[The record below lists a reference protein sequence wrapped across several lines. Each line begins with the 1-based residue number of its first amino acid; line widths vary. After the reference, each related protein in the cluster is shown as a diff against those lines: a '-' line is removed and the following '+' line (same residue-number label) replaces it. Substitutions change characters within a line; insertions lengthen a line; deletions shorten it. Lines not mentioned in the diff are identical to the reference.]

1 MILFNSRALIDT
13 SRLNSV
19 IWNTAVYARISE
31 EEGIKSITDSI
42 ANQKRI
48 LKEYA
53 YQHDLNVVKYYEDD
67 GFRGGSFNRPA
78 FKQMISDIDKG
89 LINCVLV
96 KDLSRFGRE
105 HIDTDHYLERYF
117 PLKGVRFISA
127 IQRLDSVADPE
138 RMNSIE
144 VPLINIF
151 NEQYLKQVSNST
163 KASLMIKRKEGKFV
177 GAKVPYGYLRS
188 KEDKHKLIIDDEVY
202 NNVRSI
208 FDWYI
213 SYVSMKEITKR
224 LNSANILPPAS
235 YRKMKND
242 ITINPNTIWSS
253 VTIKG
258 ILIQEIYTG
267 DMVQG
272 KTYSYNCKINKREPL
287 PREKWDIVKDTHESI
302 VSREQFDMAQSLLM
316 RKAKPTKSNTDTIP
330 SIYAGFL
337 TCSDCGKKMVRNTAY
352 YTDKTAGK
360 TAYNRYV
367 CSTYKKL
374 GSKACASHLI
384 REDVLNDILFD
395 VLDTMINSIVNVS
408 KAMRKAESTK
418 LNKQIALLE
427 NDKYKVCK
435 KIKRTSKLLE
445 GLYADYKEEIISLS
459 EYKDMKIS
467 FESRRDKLV
476 SKTEML
482 NKQMIQLESDGN
494 IQSKDVEKYLSYES
508 IVQID
513 RKTLID
519 LVDEIIIDKDRNITI
534 NLNAQDE
541 LKKYC
546 SFLDM

>member
-1 MILFNSRALIDT
+1 MILFNSNALLDT

-19 IWNTAVYARISE
+19 IWNTAVYTRISE
-31 EEGIKSITDSI
+31 EEGLKSITNSI
-42 ANQKRI
+42 ANQKKI

-53 YQHDLNVVKYYEDD
+53 YQHDLNVVKVYEDD

-89 LINCVLV
+89 IINCVLV

-177 GAKVPYGYLRS
+177 GSTLPYGYLRS
-188 KEDKHKLIIDDEVY
+188 KEDKHKLVIDDEVY
-202 NNVRSI
+202 KNIQNI

-213 SYVSMKEITKR
+213 NYVSMNEIAKR
-224 LNSANILPPAS
+224 LNENNVLPPAS
-235 YRKMKND
+235 YRKMKNGK
-242 ITINPNTIWSS
+242 TINTSTKWSS

-258 ILIQEIYTG
+258 ILTQEIYTG

-272 KTYSYNCKINKREPL
+272 KTYSYNCKINKRESL
-287 PREKWDIVKDTHESI
+287 PRDKWDIVKDTHEPI
-302 VSREQFDMAQSLLM
+302 VSREQFNISQSLLM
-316 RKAKPTKSNTDTIP
+316 RKAKPTKSNVDTIP

-337 TCSDCGKKMVRNTAY
+337 TCSDCGKKMIRNTAY

-367 CSTYKKL
+367 CSIYKKL

-384 REDVLNDILFD
+384 REDVLNDILLD
-395 VLDTMINSIVNVS
+395 VLNTMIQSIVNVS
-408 KAMRKAESTK
+408 KAMKKADNSK
-418 LNKQIALLE
+418 LNKQIALLD
-427 NDKYKVCK
+427 NDKYKVREETK
-435 KIKRTSKLLE
+435 KTSKLLE

-459 EYKDMKIS
+459 EYKDMKLS
-467 FESRRDKLV
+467 FEIRRDNLM
-476 SKTEML
+476 SKTGRIS
-482 NKQMIQLESDGN
+482 QQISQLESDGN
-494 IQSKDVEKYLSYES
+494 IQSENIERYLSYEG
-508 IVQID
+508 IIQID
-513 RKTLID
+513 RKILID
-519 LVDEIIIDKDRNITI
+519 LIDEISVDKDRNITI

>member
-1 MILFNSRALIDT
+1 MFISNTPIGT
-13 SRLNSV
+13 SKLNSV
-19 IWNTAVYARISE
+19 IWNTAIYTRISE
-31 EEGIKSITDSI
+31 EEGIKSISDSI
-42 ANQKRI
+42 VNQKKI

-53 YQHDLNVVKYYEDD
+53 YQHNLNVVKIYEDD

-89 LINCVLV
+89 LVNCVLV

-177 GAKVPYGYLRS
+177 GSTVPYGYIRS
-188 KEDKHKLIIDDEVY
+188 KEDKHTLIIDDEVY
-202 NNVRSI
+202 KNVQSI
-208 FDWYI
+208 FTWYI
-213 SYVSMKEITKR
+213 NYVSMKEITKK
-224 LNSANILPPAS
+224 LNENNLLPPAS
-235 YRKMKND
+235 YRKMKNEKS
-242 ITINPNTIWSS
+242 INPNTKWVS

-287 PREKWDIVKDTHESI
+287 PRDKWDIVKNTHVPI
-302 VSREQFDMAQSLLM
+302 ISREQFDMAQSLLM
-316 RKAKPTKSNTDTIP
+316 RKAKPAKSITDTIP

-374 GSKACASHLI
+374 GSKACSSHLI
-384 REDVLNDILFD
+384 REDVINDILFD
-395 VLDTMINSIVNVS
+395 VLYTMIKSIVNVS
-408 KAMRKAESTK
+408 EALKKAESTK
-418 LNKQIALLE
+418 LNKQIALLK
-427 NDKYKVCK
+427 NDKYKTSAEIK
-435 KIKRTSKLLE
+435 KTSKLLE
-445 GLYADYKEEIISLS
+445 GLYSDYKDEIISMS
-459 EYKDMKIS
+459 EYKDMKMS
-467 FESRRDKLV
+467 FESRRDNV
-476 SKTEML
+476 ISKIDVI
-482 NKQMIQLESDGN
+482 NQQIIQLESDGN
-494 IQSKDVEKYLSYES
+494 IQNENIEKYLSYES

-513 RKTLID
+513 RKILID
-519 LVDEIIIDKDRNITI
+519 LIDEIIIDKDRNITI
-534 NLNAQDE
+534 NLDAQDE

>member
-1 MILFNSRALIDT
+1 LFNSNALLDT

-19 IWNTAVYARISE
+19 TWNTAVYTRVSE

-42 ANQKRI
+42 TNQKKI
-48 LKEYA
+48 LMEYA
-53 YQHDLNVVKYYEDD
+53 YQHDLNVVKVYEDD

-177 GAKVPYGYLRS
+177 GSKVPYGYLRS
-188 KEDKHKLIIDDEVY
+188 EEDKHKLIIDGEVY
-202 NNVRSI
+202 KNVQSI

-213 SYVSMKEITKR
+213 SYVSMKEIAKR
-224 LNSANILPPAS
+224 LNENNIVPPAS
-235 YRKMKND
+235 YRKMQNSKS
-242 ITINPNTIWSS
+242 INLNTKWSS
-253 VTIKG
+253 VTIKS
-258 ILIQEIYTG
+258 ILAQEIYTG

-287 PREKWDIVKDTHESI
+287 PREKWDIVKNTHEPI
-302 VSREQFDMAQSLLM
+302 VPREQFDTAQSLLM

-330 SIYAGFL
+330 SIYSGFL

-352 YTDKTAGK
+352 YTDRTAGK

-395 VLDTMINSIVNVS
+395 VLDTMIKSIVNVS
-408 KAMRKAESTK
+408 EAMKKAENTK

-427 NDKYKVCK
+427 NDKYKAREEIK
-435 KIKRTSKLLE
+435 KITKLLE
-445 GLYADYKEEIISLS
+445 GLYTDYKEEIIYLS

-467 FESRRDKLV
+467 FERRRDNLT
-476 SKTEML
+476 SKAD
-482 NKQMIQLESDGN
+482 MISQQISHLESDGN
-494 IQSKDVEKYLSYES
+494 MQSEDIEKYLSYEG

-513 RKTLID
+513 RKILID
-519 LVDEIIIDKDRNITI
+519 LVDEIIVDKERNLTI